1 MMNLSNLQLSAEE
14 SAMVQNSHWLLT
26 KNIIMKKAYGLF
38 GEAAAGLQS
47 ILSSGIG
54 WQQDLSLPSP
64 KIARGENYKGLP
76 YVMLDYPRHFSKD
89 NVFAF
94 RTMFWWGNF
103 LSFTWHLKGAYAE
116 AYRREIISQH
126 QELSL
131 AGFHICVS
139 EDEWNHDF
147 DADNY
152 FPVSDLSREAL
163 GMLLDSKV
171 FTKLA
176 VKIPLDKWNHA
187 NDELMK
193 NYLLI
198 LELIKVSS
206 QGDGKDPLP
215 GNPKAGFGL

>member
-26 KNIIMKKAYGLF
+26 KNIIMQKAYLLF
-38 GEAAAGLQS
+38 GEAAASLQS
-47 ILSSGIG
+47 ILTPGSG
-54 WQQDLSLPSP
+54 WQQDLLLASP

-76 YVMLDYPRHFSKD
+76 YVMLDYPRHFGKD
-89 NVFAF
+89 NIFAF

-103 LSFTWHLKGAYAE
+103 LSFTWHLKGTYAS
-116 AYRREIISQH
+116 AYRQGIIRH
-126 QELSL
+126 HKRLSD
-131 AGFHICVS
+131 AGFHICVN
-139 EDEWNHDF
+139 EDEWRHDF

-152 FPVSDLSREAL
+152 YAMGDLSAEAL
-163 GMLLDSKV
+163 GMLLDSKA

-176 VKIPLDKWNHA
+176 MKIPLDQWNNA

-198 LELIKVSS
+198 LELVKISY
-206 QGDGKDPLP
+206 QGGEKDPLP